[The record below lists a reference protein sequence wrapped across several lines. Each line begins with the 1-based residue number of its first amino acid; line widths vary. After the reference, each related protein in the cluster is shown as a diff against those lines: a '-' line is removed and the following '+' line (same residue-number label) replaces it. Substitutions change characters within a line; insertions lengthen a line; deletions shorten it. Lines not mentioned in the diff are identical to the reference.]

1 MLGRAKQPI
10 WALNVLA
17 HPRIVVEYEA
27 RIFEAIIEP
36 LSSVDADARLAQ
48 RAQDSEQ
55 LQQYLANAAPRRSL
69 FLKSVK
75 SNRFRAT
82 AASTR
87 EKRVHHPIRDGGLS
101 SKRPAV

>member
-55 LQQYLANAAPRRSL
+55 LLQYLANAAPRKVPVFEVCEIKSL
-69 FLKSVK
+69 
-75 SNRFRAT
+75 
-82 AASTR
+82 
-87 EKRVHHPIRDGGLS
+87 
-101 SKRPAV
+101 